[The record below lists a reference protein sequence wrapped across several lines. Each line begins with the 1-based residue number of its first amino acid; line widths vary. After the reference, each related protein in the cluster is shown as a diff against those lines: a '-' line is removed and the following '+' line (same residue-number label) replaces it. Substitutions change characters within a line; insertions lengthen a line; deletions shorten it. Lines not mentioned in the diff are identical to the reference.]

1 MENKLSFGANITC
14 QMERPAIVTP
24 GFSIKSIYDVEHW
37 RKGRL
42 LSKTQDHNLVVTE
55 GLNFLL
61 NVMFGGTTAFDPW
74 NILIFETTPSPALD
88 ATSTYVTGH
97 GTDWTECN
105 SFAAPTVRPEYV
117 DAAAAAG
124 VITNAASKAVFTMSD
139 TKTIYG
145 AALVGGAESAT
156 VRDVTAGNFIFC
168 AALFGSAKSVVST
181 DVLNVSITITAADA

>member
-1 MENKLSFGANITC
+1 MENKLKFGADIIC
-14 QMERPAIVTP
+14 QVDRS
-24 GFSIKSIYDVEHW
+24 SILQPKCSIHSIYDVEHW
-37 RKGRL
+37 RKGKM
-42 LSKTQDHNLVVTE
+42 LSKTQDHNIVVTE

-74 NILIFETTPSPALD
+74 NIMIFETTPTPALD

-97 GTDWTECN
+97 GVDWTECN
-105 SFAAPTVRPEYV
+105 SFSAPTVRPAYV

-124 VITNAASKAVFTMSD
+124 VMTNSASKAVFTMSD

-145 AALVGGAESAT
+145 AALCGGAESAT

-168 AALFGSAKSVVST
+168 AALFGSAKSVVNT
-181 DVLNVSITITAADA
+181 DVLNITITLTAADA